1 MLRLFLLRNNENA
14 VRDIDWFVG
23 KLTIYDIRTLRG
35 KMNNVFGKDA
45 FTKGYIE
52 VINYT
57 DNFSVQLIDTK
68 ESLNDM
74 EGN

>member
-1 MLRLFLLRNNENA
+1 MLRLFLLRNNENS
-14 VRDIDWFVG
+14 VLDIDWFVG
-23 KLTIYDIRTLRG
+23 SLTIYDIRTLRG

-57 DNFSVQLIDTK
+57 DNFSVMIIDTK
-68 ESLNDM
+68 EALNGM